1 MPLTDAAA
9 PNMFTIVVTARAS
22 NPVYGLMIPSRTPG
36 AIPKTRYRI
45 PKMSANKARKRI
57 AFRFASRK
65 LSMFSVDRTEN
76 SRNTKRRVTGSKQPL
91 AGGHSSCSL
100 FSCASMASRGADE
113 HMNDEGDQKPRRECS
128 YNIGWPSLK
137 GNQPQHDRGFDIHR
151 HSRKQFPVDGV
162 RLPFE

>member
-76 SRNTKRRVTGSKQPL
+76 SRKYKATSDGEQATARWGSLVVFFVFLRVNGVARR
-91 AGGHSSCSL
+91 
-100 FSCASMASRGADE
+100 
-113 HMNDEGDQKPRRECS
+113 RRTHE
-128 YNIGWPSLK
+128 
-137 GNQPQHDRGFDIHR
+137 R
-151 HSRKQFPVDGV
+151 
-162 RLPFE
+162 